1 MSIPIF
7 LTGEVLLL
15 WFIPFVFAPNRAIY
29 SRLTDGSR
37 NQGLH
42 QSLLSIMASAG
53 GIAGPVW
60 LGVSVGVPELD
71 AAGKSIGPVA
81 RRTFFGAAA
90 LVAVTLGLYLFAW
103 ARRVAPPARQAANNP

>member
-1 MSIPIF
+1 
-7 LTGEVLLL
+7 VLLL

-29 SRLTDGSR
+29 SRLTEGSR

-60 LGVSVGVPELD
+60 LGVSVGVPKLD
-71 AAGKSIGPVA
+71 AAGRAVGPVA
-81 RRTFFGAAA
+81 RLTFFGAAA

-103 ARRVAPPARQAANNP
+103 ARRPAAPLRHVEVSP